1 MITTEGLS
9 VQTGIAIGKIL
20 VWIKKPLLIESETVS
35 DPAAEW
41 EAFLKA
47 RDESVADLEQM
58 EQDAREKVGE
68 EKSMIFSVHAM
79 LLQDADFEDAVKDG
93 IEKDHFNASYA
104 VHRAVQELAAFF
116 ASMEDNSYMNERAA
130 DFKDVSMRVIRKLQN
145 VTEEISLPDGPVIL
159 FAEDL
164 TPAETTGLDTSR
176 ILAFV
181 TVKGSVNSHTAIL
194 ARSLGIT
201 TIVDT
206 GIELSESYN
215 DKTGIVD
222 GIEGRFLIEPDAE
235 TLRNMQ
241 DRKEQYDRRQ
251 EEMKQMIGKETVTKS
266 GRRISL
272 YANIGNVED
281 AKRALAFDA
290 EGIGLFRSEFLYLNR
305 TDYPTEEE
313 QFESYKEV
321 AQLMD
326 GKEVIIRTLD
336 IGADKQADYFHL
348 EKEEN
353 PAMGLRAIRLCLVR
367 PEIFKTQLRALFR
380 ASAFGKINIMFPMI
394 TSVEGVDAIMR
405 IVDEVK
411 KELAEKGLKIGTP
424 KLGIMIETPAAAM
437 ISDLLAP
444 KVDFFSIG
452 TNDLTQYTLAMD
464 RQNAALK
471 DFLNTHHTAV
481 LRAIEMT
488 AKNAHDNGIPVGIC
502 GELASDPDLTEY
514 FIKIGID
521 ELSVSAPGILSLRSR
536 IRALD

>member
-20 VWIKKPLLIESETVS
+20 VWIKKPLLIEPETAP
-35 DPAAEW
+35 DPSAEW

-47 RDESVADLEQM
+47 RDASVADLEQM
-58 EQDAREKVGE
+58 EQNVRGKVGE

-79 LLQDADFEDAVKDG
+79 LLQDADFEDAVKEG

-104 VHRAVQELAAFF
+104 VHRAGLELAAFF
-116 ASMEDNSYMNERAA
+116 ASMEDNAYMNERAA
-130 DFKDVSMRVIRKLQN
+130 DFKDSSTRVIRKLQN
-145 VTEEISLPDGPVIL
+145 VTEEISLPDEPVIL
-159 FAEDL
+159 LAEDL
-164 TPAETTGLDTSR
+164 TPAETAGLDTSR
-176 ILAFV
+176 ILAFA

-201 TIVDT
+201 TVVDT

-235 TLRNMQ
+235 TLRTMQ
-241 DRKEQYDRRQ
+241 EKKEHYDRRQ

-266 GRRISL
+266 GRRIRL
-272 YANIGNVED
+272 YANIGNTED

-313 QFESYKEV
+313 QFESYREV
-321 AQLMD
+321 AALMD

-353 PAMGLRAIRLCLVR
+353 PAMGLRAIRLCLMR

-394 TSVEGVDAIMR
+394 TSVEEIDAIMR

-411 KELAEKGLKIGTP
+411 KELADKGQKIGTP

-464 RQNAALK
+464 RQNAELK

-488 AKNAHDNGIPVGIC
+488 AKNAHENGIPVGIC
-502 GELASDPDLTEY
+502 GELAADPDLTEY

-521 ELSVSAPGILSLRSR
+521 ELSVSAPGILLLRSR